1 MQWTLTNRRKHIR
14 FKSTHDFLPV
24 SQSPPVGFIRVSFTA
39 ARFNCGSCQ
48 DKLWRKITGV
58 EPAQDR
64 WRPQPDLKSGR
75 PTGDEDLPSGV
86 GSKRL
91 IIAQFILSAK
101 REIALAPGSDTGG
114 RRG

>member
-1 MQWTLTNRRKHIR
+1 MRETVI
-14 FKSTHDFLPV
+14 
-24 SQSPPVGFIRVSFTA
+24 
-39 ARFNCGSCQ
+39 
-48 DKLWRKITGV
+48 WRKITGV

-91 IIAQFILSAK
+91 IIAQFIPGAK
-101 REIALAPGSDTGG
+101 REIAMAPGNDTGG